1 MELSDEEKIVAARFI
16 FDICET
22 KFYMEPFIPVLKS
35 LAEKHNC
42 NSVSLTN
49 VQKYLESKIA
59 EAPYLKKINT
69 LVSANSAQVISV
81 V

>member
-1 MELSDEEKIVAARFI
+1 MELSDEEKIIAARFI

-42 NSVSLTN
+42 NSVCLTR
-49 VQKYLESKIA
+49 VQKYLEFKIA
-59 EAPYLKKINT
+59 EAPYLKILKT
-69 LVSANSAQVISV
+69 L
-81 V
+81 

>member
-1 MELSDEEKIVAARFI
+1 MELSDEERIVAARFI
-16 FDICET
+16 WDICEE
-22 KFYMEPFIPVLKS
+22 KSYIEPCIPELKR

-49 VQKYLESKIA
+49 VLKYLESKVA
-59 EAPYLKKINT
+59 EAPYLKKIKT

>member
-1 MELSDEEKIVAARFI
+1 MELSEDERIVAARFI
-16 FDICET
+16 WDICEA
-22 KFYMEPFIPVLKS
+22 KFYLEPSISLLRS

-42 NSVSLTN
+42 RTVNLTN
-49 VQKYLESKIA
+49 VQKYLKSKIV
-59 EAPYLKKINT
+59 EAPYLKMKP